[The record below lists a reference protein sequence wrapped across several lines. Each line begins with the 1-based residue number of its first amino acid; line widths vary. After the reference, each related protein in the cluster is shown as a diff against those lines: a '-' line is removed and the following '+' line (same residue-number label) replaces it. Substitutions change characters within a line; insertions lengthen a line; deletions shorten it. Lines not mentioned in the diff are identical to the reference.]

1 MGQSLGEFAYE
12 SGSKGNMVSMCEY
25 KLVKD
30 TKAKLDELSYKRRQ
44 LWKRKLGIDK
54 DLIRAI

>member
-12 SGSKGNMVSMCEY
+12 SGSKGNMVSMCEH

-30 TKAKLDELSYKRRQ
+30 TKAKLDELSYKHRQ
-44 LWKRKLGIDK
+44 L
-54 DLIRAI
+54 

>member
-1 MGQSLGEFAYE
+1 
-12 SGSKGNMVSMCEY
+12 MVSMCEY

-30 TKAKLDELSYKRRQ
+30 TKAKLDELSYKHRQ